1 MNPRVQHKL
10 GILFS
15 SWEAH
20 MLYGLVVSGPW
31 NLAHYGWFYQKRGSC
46 KAAEYVQ
53 WSNWLL
59 NHLHLICSQGIYN
72 LIWSI
77 QTWGHTSTGTH
88 TSLLIQRDSFSSH
101 PARPSSRR
109 QTCSVPQNAPH
120 LHCTS
125 ASKSTIQ
132 ELAACK
138 LTLVA
143 NMNCTLLKRRRS

>member
-31 NLAHYGWFYQKRGSC
+31 NLAHYGWFLPETRIVQSSRVCLVKQLTPQLFTLNLQP
-46 KAAEYVQ
+46 EYLQ
-53 WSNWLL
+53 P
-59 NHLHLICSQGIYN
+59 HLINSNPRSHIHRYTHK
-72 LIWSI
+72 L
-77 QTWGHTSTGTH
+77 TDTKRFLFFTSSTPFFT
-88 TSLLIQRDSFSSH
+88 TSDM
-101 PARPSSRR
+101 
-109 QTCSVPQNAPH
+109 SVPQNAPH
-120 LHCTS
+120 LPCTS